1 MSTNEYANTTECHN
15 TRLSHGVMQEEEE
28 EDAGSEPGACCT
40 CEAAAAAAKLFAKPS
55 SASAISPNEDF
66 PTAGDAART
75 RVASSTIVVPL
86 SSL

>member
-15 TRLSHGVMQEEEE
+15 TQLSHGVMEEEEE

-40 CEAAAAAAKLFAKPS
+40 CEAAAAAAVKLLAKPS
-55 SASAISPNEDF
+55 SARAISPDEDF

-75 RVASSTIVVPL
+75 RVASSTIVPL
-86 SSL
+86 SSS